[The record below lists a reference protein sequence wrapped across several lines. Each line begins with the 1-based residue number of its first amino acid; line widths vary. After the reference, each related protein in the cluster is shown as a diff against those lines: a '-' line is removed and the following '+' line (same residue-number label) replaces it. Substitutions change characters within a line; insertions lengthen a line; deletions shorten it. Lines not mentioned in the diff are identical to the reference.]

1 MATTRGMSEQ
11 AFFILTALVDAP
23 LHGYGIVGEVKT
35 RSSDRLTLRVGTLYG
50 ALDRLTGERLV
61 EPDHDEVING
71 RLRRYYR
78 LTPDGRTALAL
89 EAERQAAI
97 ARVAHR
103 RLGLGFAG
111 EASS

>member
-1 MATTRGMSEQ
+1 MVTTRGMSEQ

-35 RSSDRLTLRVGTLYG
+35 LSSHRLTLRVGTLYG
-50 ALDRLTGERLV
+50 ALDRLTTEGLV

-78 LTPDGRTALAL
+78 LTPDGRTALSL
-89 EAERQAAI
+89 EAERQAAN

-103 RLGLGFAG
+103 RLGLGLAG
-111 EASS
+111 EGSS